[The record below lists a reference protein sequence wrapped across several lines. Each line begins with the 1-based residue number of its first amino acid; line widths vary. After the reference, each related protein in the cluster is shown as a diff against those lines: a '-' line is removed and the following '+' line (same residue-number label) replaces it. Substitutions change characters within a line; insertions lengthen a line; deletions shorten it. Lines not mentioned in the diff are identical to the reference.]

1 MEHHSIKDLSQGQ
14 LIKLNRICII
24 DYLTREDTTLL
35 KLSEIENFLIDNL
48 TRKRKHQGMI
58 EELLNVKMVVL

>member
-1 MEHHSIKDLSQGQ
+1 VQDFNL
-14 LIKLNRICII
+14 R
-24 DYLTREDTTLL
+24 

>member
-24 DYLTREDTTLL
+24 DCLTREDTTLL

-48 TRKRKHQGMI
+48 TRKHQGMI

>member
-1 MEHHSIKDLSQGQ
+1 MTSRELRMNWQ
-14 LIKLNRICII
+14 RICII
-24 DYLTREDTTLL
+24 DCLTREDTTLL

-48 TRKRKHQGMI
+48 TRKRKRKRKHQGII